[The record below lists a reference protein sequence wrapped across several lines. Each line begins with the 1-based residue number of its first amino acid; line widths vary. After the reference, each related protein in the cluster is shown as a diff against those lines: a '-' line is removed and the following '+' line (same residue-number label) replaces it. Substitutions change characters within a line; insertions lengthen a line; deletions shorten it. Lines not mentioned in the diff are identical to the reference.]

1 MLSRDIL
8 LQRFNENTSGK
19 NHISGERIFNNDLV
33 SKLDIES
40 DEHLVSI
47 KGNVISEK
55 LFSDYDTSIE
65 IDTESKLVISTY
77 CTCADY
83 EKKEFSNDNY
93 CCKHLIAT
101 FYKSLDS
108 LVTNPL
114 LFKNDVKS
122 NMVFKKENSVLDLLL
137 EDSNKEEL
145 RIDVYINKREWDNLI
160 TAEFKIGIK
169 SNGNKGLYTLKDIE
183 QFLTAYYNKIAIRYG
198 KNFTLDIK
206 SQKFSTKDKRLLD
219 FIELLKVMDNSNSF
233 NRKYNKNIDGKFI
246 KIPNHLIREFFQRV
260 KNHRVYLNE
269 GFFYRAVET
278 EIVNDFPSM
287 EFGLKDI
294 KKSNEYILSCISGV
308 PTVLNE
314 KCDVFLFGTT
324 IYLPD
329 YESCYKI
336 TRYLNVFNG
345 AKSVSISKEEE
356 ERVLRNLIPD
366 LNLISEKLTL
376 SKSIKNKI
384 VMEDVKFKFYFD
396 MEGKDI
402 VLILKVQYGEYE
414 FNIFQDISE
423 KVIYR
428 DKKKELRVISKLT
441 SLGFDEIKEK
451 FYLLYGDD
459 YKFKF
464 FKEDIWQ
471 LEDFGEIYYSQNF
484 KGIKSIGSKGIK
496 GQIHSG
502 KYNYFEID
510 FKVGDIPTEET
521 ISILRAFKENL
532 KYYKLKSGEFL
543 DLEELE
549 LKKFLNLLDIV
560 SYEDNIENNI
570 VKVSN
575 SKAMFLDNY
584 LKENSIRYVKGK
596 NELKE
601 IKDKFKNIE
610 KLSFK
615 EPSQLNATLRP
626 YQKIGYNYLKTLEY
640 LGFGGILADEMGL
653 GKTLQVIT
661 YILSNKGKKS
671 LVIVPTSLI
680 YNWKEEF
687 SKFAPSIKI
696 AVINGDKK
704 SREEIIKKKENFD
717 VIITTYNLLK
727 IDLEFYKKQSFHT
740 VILDEAQY
748 IKNPNSQNAKAVKDI
763 NGDIKFALSGTP
775 IENSLMEL
783 WSIFDFIMPTY
794 LYDENKFSVRYHK
807 RLKEGPEVLE
817 ELNKL
822 IAPFILRRKKKD
834 VVKELPKKL
843 EKKLLVSLNDKQ
855 KSVYKTYANHALEL
869 IENKVKNDE
878 FRSSK
883 IEILAYITK
892 LRQICLD
899 PSLVSKDYTYGSGK
913 IEALVELL
921 QQSIEGGH
929 KVLVFSQFTSALKN
943 IQKRLEMEDMSF
955 SYLDGSVKAEKRME
969 MVQDFN
975 NGDNSIFLISLK
987 AGGTGLNLTS
997 ADIVIHFDPWWN
1009 PAVEDQATDR
1019 AHRIGQKNVV
1029 QVIKLIAEG
1038 TIEEKIVQLQDEK
1051 RKLISQIMDNENE
1064 KGNDLLSLSE
1074 EELLSLFELN

>member
-1 MLSRDIL
+1 M
-8 LQRFNENTSGK
+8 
-19 NHISGERIFNNDLV
+19 
-33 SKLDIES
+33 
-40 DEHLVSI
+40 
-47 KGNVISEK
+47 
-55 LFSDYDTSIE
+55 
-65 IDTESKLVISTY
+65 
-77 CTCADY
+77 
-83 EKKEFSNDNY
+83 
-93 CCKHLIAT
+93 
-101 FYKSLDS
+101 
-108 LVTNPL
+108 
-114 LFKNDVKS
+114 
-122 NMVFKKENSVLDLLL
+122 
-137 EDSNKEEL
+137 
-145 RIDVYINKREWDNLI
+145 
-160 TAEFKIGIK
+160 
-169 SNGNKGLYTLKDIE
+169 
-183 QFLTAYYNKIAIRYG
+183 
-198 KNFTLDIK
+198 
-206 SQKFSTKDKRLLD
+206 
-219 FIELLKVMDNSNSF
+219 
-233 NRKYNKNIDGKFI
+233 
-246 KIPNHLIREFFQRV
+246 
-260 KNHRVYLNE
+260 
-269 GFFYRAVET
+269 
-278 EIVNDFPSM
+278 
-287 EFGLKDI
+287 
-294 KKSNEYILSCISGV
+294 
-308 PTVLNE
+308 
-314 KCDVFLFGTT
+314 
-324 IYLPD
+324 
-329 YESCYKI
+329 
-336 TRYLNVFNG
+336 
-345 AKSVSISKEEE
+345 
-356 ERVLRNLIPD
+356 
-366 LNLISEKLTL
+366 
-376 SKSIKNKI
+376 
-384 VMEDVKFKFYFD
+384 
-396 MEGKDI
+396 
-402 VLILKVQYGEYE
+402 
-414 FNIFQDISE
+414 
-423 KVIYR
+423 
-428 DKKKELRVISKLT
+428 
-441 SLGFDEIKEK
+441 
-451 FYLLYGDD
+451 YGDD

-464 FKEDIWQ
+464 FKDDIWQ

-502 KYNYFEID
+502 KYNYFEMD

-521 ISILRAFKENL
+521 IAILRAFKENL

-584 LKENSIRYVKGK
+584 LKENSIRYIKGK

-610 KLSFK
+610 KLNFK
-615 EPSQLNATLRP
+615 EPNQLNATLRP

-855 KSVYKTYANHALEL
+855 KNVYKTYANHALEL

-913 IEALVELL
+913 IEALIELL

-943 IQKRLEMEDMSF
+943 IQKRLRIEDMSF

-969 MVQDFN
+969 MVEDFN

>member
-1 MLSRDIL
+1 MLSKDIL

-40 DEHLVSI
+40 DEHLVCI

-55 LFSDYDTSIE
+55 LFSDYDTNIE
-65 IDTESKLVISTY
+65 IDTETKLVISTY
-77 CTCADY
+77 CTCPDY

-108 LVTNPL
+108 LVANPL

-122 NMVFKKENSVLDLLL
+122 NVVFKKENSILDSLL
-137 EDSNKEEL
+137 EDSDKEEL
-145 RIDVYINKREWDNLI
+145 RLDVYINKREWDNLI
-160 TAEFKIGIK
+160 TAEFKIGLK
-169 SNGNKGLYTLKDIE
+169 ANGNKGLYTLKDIE

-206 SQKFSTKDKRLLD
+206 NQKLSTKDKRLLD

-308 PTVLNE
+308 PTVLND
-314 KCDVFLFGTT
+314 KCDVFLFGTI

-329 YESCYKI
+329 YENCYKI
-336 TRYLNVFNG
+336 ERYLNVFNG
-345 AKSVSISKEEE
+345 AKSVAISKEEE
-356 ERVLRNLIPD
+356 DRILRKLIPD
-366 LNLISEKLTL
+366 LNLISQKLTL
-376 SKSIKNKI
+376 SKSIKDKI
-384 VMEDVKFKFYFD
+384 IMEDVKFKFYFD
-396 MEGKDI
+396 MEGKDV
-402 VLILKVQYGEYE
+402 VLNLKVQYGEFE

-428 DKKKELRVISKLT
+428 EKKKELRVISKLK

-502 KYNYFEID
+502 KHNYFEID
-510 FKVGDIPTEET
+510 FKVGDIPAEET

-570 VKVSN
+570 VKISN

-615 EPSQLNATLRP
+615 EPKELNATLRP
-626 YQKIGYNYLKTLEY
+626 YQRIGYNYLKTLEY

-696 AVINGDKK
+696 VVINGDKK

-834 VVKELPKKL
+834 VVKELPNKL

-855 KSVYKTYANHALEL
+855 KSVYKTYANHAVEL

-943 IQKRLEMEDMSF
+943 IQKRLETEDMSF

-969 MVQDFN
+969 MVGDFN